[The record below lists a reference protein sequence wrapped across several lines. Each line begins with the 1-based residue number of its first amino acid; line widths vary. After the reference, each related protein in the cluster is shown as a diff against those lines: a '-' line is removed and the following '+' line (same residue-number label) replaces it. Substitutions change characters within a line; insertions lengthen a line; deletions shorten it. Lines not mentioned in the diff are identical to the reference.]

1 VNPLFPGGIP
11 NWTNYELASGL
22 VLGFHGCDASVG
34 EALLRGE
41 ETHLRPSQND
51 YDWLG
56 SGIYFWQNNPRR
68 ALQFALERQAGG
80 FNSRG
85 TVETPFVIG
94 AVINPLR
101 ALDLAEASALLQ
113 VKDAYNSLVEATE
126 DAGAALPFNGA
137 SLRARRLDC
146 AVLNLLHDL
155 RQNEG
160 VPAYD
165 SVRGL
170 FWEGDELYPGAG
182 LREANH
188 IQICVRNP
196 NCILGYFRPIENQ
209 S

>member
-1 VNPLFPGGIP
+1 MNASSVRVPD
-11 NWTNYELASGL
+11 WTNYEMASGL

-34 EALLRGE
+34 EAILRGE
-41 ETHLRPSQND
+41 ETHLLPSQND

-56 SGIYFWQNNPRR
+56 SGAYFWQNNPRR

-80 FNSRG
+80 LNSRG
-85 TVETPFVIG
+85 HIETPFVLG

-101 ALDLAEASALLQ
+101 VLDLAEAGALLQ
-113 VKDAYNSLVEATE
+113 VKDAYDALAEATK
-126 DAGAALPFNGA
+126 DAAISLPSNGR

-146 AVLNLLHDL
+146 LVLNTLHDL
-155 RQNEG
+155 RVDRG
-160 VPAYD
+160 LPAYD

-170 FWEGDELYPGAG
+170 FFEGDELYPGAG
-182 LREANH
+182 LRAANH

-196 NCILGYFRPIENQ
+196 GCILGYFRPIENP